1 MKIRLLTIGKIK
13 EKYLQDGILEYLK
26 RLKPYAT
33 IEIIEVTDEAV
44 NEKASPSEI
53 EIAKQKESQKIL
65 KYLKDNDFV
74 INLDLNQKQYS
85 SPEFAN
91 LLSKSLQ
98 DGGASV
104 NFVIGGSYGLSNELK
119 NRANLSISLSNMTF
133 LHQMTRLILLEQL
146 YRAFKIN
153 RNEVYHK

>member
-1 MKIRLLTIGKIK
+1 MKIRILTIGKIK
-13 EKYLQDGILEYLK
+13 EKYLQDGIMEYLK

-33 IEIIEVTDEAV
+33 VEIIEVMDEAV
-44 NEKASPSEI
+44 TEKASLSEI
-53 EIAKQKESQKIL
+53 EMAKQKEGQKIF
-65 KYLKDNDFV
+65 KHLKDNDFV
-74 INLDLNQKQYS
+74 INLDLNQKQYT

-91 LLSKSLQ
+91 LLLKSLQ

-104 NFVIGGSYGLSNELK
+104 SFIIGGSYGLSNELK
-119 NRANLSISLSNMTF
+119 NRANVSISLSSMTF
-133 LHQMTRLILLEQL
+133 LHQMTRLILLEQI